1 MTDLNQHKIK
11 SPTTVKPKEHPE
23 HPLHQHWSDPSTPT
37 PTPSP
42 SPSPSLDILTGINVK
57 VVNVFVAPPPASLT
71 PEAPSSPPAITAP
84 PTTPEPP
91 TSAITGQVV
100 FGTRCAYTFHLPAD
114 GIRDWALIRRD
125 RHRDIIES
133 IGEEDR
139 IGVLGAKRV
148 RLSGT
153 EGRIK
158 IRDHRRRVVGI
169 IRDHD
174 ISLAEA
180 QAMTFALPQGWIF

>member
-1 MTDLNQHKIK
+1 MTDLDKRQPK
-11 SPTTVKPKEHPE
+11 STNSMKPKEHPD
-23 HPLHQHWSDPSTPT
+23 HPLHKHWSDPPTPT
-37 PTPSP
+37 PTPT
-42 SPSPSLDILTGINVK
+42 PSPSLDILTGINVK
-57 VVNVFVAPPPASLT
+57 VVNVFVAPPPATLT
-71 PEAPSSPPAITAP
+71 PELPSSPPAI
-84 PTTPEPP
+84 PEPP
-91 TSAITGQVV
+91 APAITGQVV
-100 FGTRCAYTFHLPAD
+100 FGTKGAYTFHLPAD

-125 RHRDIIES
+125 RRPDIIES

-158 IRDHRRRVVGI
+158 IRDHRRQVVGI

>member
-1 MTDLNQHKIK
+1 MTDLNKCK
-11 SPTTVKPKEHPE
+11 TKPPSTMKPKEHPE
-23 HPLHQHWSDPSTPT
+23 HLLHQQWPD
-37 PTPSP
+37 
-42 SPSPSLDILTGINVK
+42 PSPSLDIVTGINVSVVNSS
-57 VVNVFVAPPPASLT
+57 VVNVFVGSPSASLT
-71 PEAPSSPPAITAP
+71 PEAPSSTPAITAP
-84 PTTPEPP
+84 PTTPEAP

-100 FGTRCAYTFHLPAD
+100 FGTRGPYTFHLPAD

-158 IRDHRRRVVGI
+158 IRDHRRRVVGV

>member
-1 MTDLNQHKIK
+1 MTDLNKCKIK
-11 SPTTVKPKEHPE
+11 PPKEQPE
-23 HPLHQHWSDPSTPT
+23 HPLHQQWPDPPTPT
-37 PTPSP
+37 PTPTP
-42 SPSPSLDILTGINVK
+42 TPSLDILTGINVK
-57 VVNVFVAPPPASLT
+57 VVNVFVVSPSASLT

-91 TSAITGQVV
+91 PSAITGQVV
-100 FGTRCAYTFHLPAD
+100 FGTRGVYTFHLPAD
-114 GIRDWALIRRD
+114 GNRDWALIRRD
-125 RHRDIIES
+125 RRPDIIAS

-158 IRDHRRRVVGI
+158 IRDHRRRLVGV